1 MWRRLPSSYHHP
13 NTALIDPVAIQ
24 KPYDIRPNSRSLKTL
39 EAQNAANT
47 ATTSSDVSPA
57 ARVVAKT
64 LTSGRP
70 DAHRARERG
79 VQGLCA
85 YRKVLTVGDAS
96 NTLSAIRHS
105 ATDLAIDA
113 IDGTPGNIELNT
125 VGFHVGGGT
134 RVSLT
139 HGGIVGAW
147 DILDVSQYNDVNP
160 DAPGIIRSRA
170 IVLGQTEAGAATDHH
185 RQSERRHIRRRSG

>member
-1 MWRRLPSSYHHP
+1 
-13 NTALIDPVAIQ
+13 
-24 KPYDIRPNSRSLKTL
+24 
-39 EAQNAANT
+39 
-47 ATTSSDVSPA
+47 
-57 ARVVAKT
+57 
-64 LTSGRP
+64 
-70 DAHRARERG
+70 
-79 VQGLCA
+79 
-85 YRKVLTVGDAS
+85 LTVGDAS

-139 HGGIVGAW
+139 HGGIVGYW
-147 DILDVSQYNDVNP
+147 DILDVSQYNDVN

-170 IVLGQTEAGAATDHH
+170 IVLGQTEAGATDHAIVKANEGI
-185 RQSERRHIRRRSG
+185 SVVEVDNGSFATYTALL